1 MIPFCKSDGWI
12 KQAKDNNFEATKF
25 PTPFP
30 EEYERKFGKTVW
42 YCEDW
47 AGDKPIVQNR
57 EASFHFD
64 KVEEKKAGNDS
75 RN

>member
-1 MIPFCKSDGWI
+1 MKYGKEI
-12 KQAKDNNFEATKF
+12 NFEVTKF

-30 EEYERKFGKTVW
+30 EDYENKYGTTVW

-47 AGDKPIVQNR
+47 ASDQPVVENR

-64 KVEEKKAGNDS
+64 KVEK
-75 RN
+75 R